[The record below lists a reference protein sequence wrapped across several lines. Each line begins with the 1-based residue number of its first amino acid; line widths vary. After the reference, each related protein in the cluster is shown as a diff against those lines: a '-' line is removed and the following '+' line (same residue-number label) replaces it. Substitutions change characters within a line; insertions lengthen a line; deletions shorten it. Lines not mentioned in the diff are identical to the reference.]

1 MSRWLLSCPVGCSHV
16 PLAALMSRW
25 LLSMS
30 RAFGAAPASHQ
41 FKDVVEPLGRVPDA
55 AARLESAHTSKDE
68 VATHELRQALHI
80 FGRDAGC
87 LSRAFYPTP
96 KTITVARTAS
106 AARN

>member
-1 MSRWLLSCPVGCSHV
+1 MGTRLAFPELCSLAFLTWKDLLLSCPERSA
-16 PLAALMSRW
+16 PT
-25 LLSMS
+25 
-30 RAFGAAPASHQ
+30 PASHQ

-96 KTITVARTAS
+96 KTITVAPAAS